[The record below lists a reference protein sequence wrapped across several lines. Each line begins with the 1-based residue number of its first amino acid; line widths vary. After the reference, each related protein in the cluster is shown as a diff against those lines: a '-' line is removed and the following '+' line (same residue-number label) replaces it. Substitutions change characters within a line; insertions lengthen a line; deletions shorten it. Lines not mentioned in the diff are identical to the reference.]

1 MNKSKSATIYDEVT
15 PSRHMDMAVI
25 AGARI
30 TKYFTSL
37 LSAISPK
44 KGLKRDGIFLA
55 ISKNDAIDKEIP
67 SLSIKSGKI
76 GAKKDE
82 NIS

>member
-1 MNKSKSATIYDEVT
+1 MYEEVS
-15 PSRHMDMAVI
+15 PKRHMDMAVI
-25 AGARI
+25 AGVNI

-37 LSAISPK
+37 LSAMSPK

-55 ISKNDAIDKEIP
+55 ISKKEAYDKEIP
-67 SLSIKSGKI
+67 SLSISKGKM
-76 GAKKDE
+76 GAKKEE